1 MFSDSLYLFCK
12 LVVWL
17 FLKVWARFEV
27 ENVEKLPKG
36 MGVILAPNHAS
47 YIDIPCIGVAASR
60 RVYFIARDDLFNHW
74 LLNGFM
80 RVFATIPIARRQADL
95 AALKAILGQLKKK
108 RVVCL
113 FPEGT
118 RSPDGKIS
126 EAVGVGIGFLAI
138 KGQVPVLPVYIAGS
152 YKVLPKGSRGI
163 RSHPVKIIFGDP
175 IYPETIAVE
184 APTKERYRLL
194 TERVMQALK
203 DLQEKTP
210 PKADPPLA
218 ESGSSA
224 RNTLRRKF
232 KK

>member
-12 LVVWL
+12 WVVWL
-17 FLKVWARFEV
+17 FLKIWARFEV

-36 MGVILAPNHAS
+36 TGVILAPNHAS
-47 YIDIPCIGVAASR
+47 YIDIPCIGVAVPR

-74 LLNGFM
+74 LLNGLM

-95 AALKAILGQLKKK
+95 TALKTVLGQLKKK

-126 EAVGVGIGFLAI
+126 EVVRVGIGFLAI

-152 YKVLPKGSRGI
+152 YQVLPKGSRGI
-163 RSHPVKIIFGDP
+163 HSHPVKIIFGDP
-175 IYPETIAVE
+175 IYPETIAVG
-184 APTKERYRLL
+184 APAKERYHLL
-194 TERVMQALK
+194 TQRVMRALK
-203 DLQEKTP
+203 DLQEKS
-210 PKADPPLA
+210 
-218 ESGSSA
+218 SGPGEEDV
-224 RNTLRRKF
+224 
-232 KK
+232 